1 MLNKT
6 TNELQVFD
14 DFEID
19 HSLPKHKSKEKKYS
33 GNISTFTVDSGG
45 NLTGGESTR
54 FVSPPP
60 DSTDPRD
67 FNVAGLI
74 EGDPHY
80 WDGISYEIKS
90 EIQRQQ
96 LINNLELQA
105 EYKRGGVRFAPLTKL
120 YLWAFSKKYKNKPT
134 RSIESFFVS
143 VKHTKDQLEKIDDRI
158 KSYKVLV
165 QNAIDGGQ
173 KALEEKL
180 LQEIEL
186 IGYES
191 QLYGLGYTKVVTE
204 EQLVRFV
211 KLTKRG
217 LRLDWIK
224 NFTRVLPDDVLK
236 KKKELDTHNIFD
248 NWLILHYDPKSKGV
262 SKTEKEKQKERDDKK
277 DPILFGVI
285 KGSRKLY
292 FVDDWIDESC
302 DLQLKDIAKQLGIG
316 EMRKSEITN
325 KVKAQ

>member
-19 HSLPKHKSKEKKYS
+19 RSLPKHKSEKKFS
-33 GNISTFTVDSGG
+33 SNIATFTVDSGG

-54 FVSPPP
+54 FMSDDG
-60 DSTDPRD
+60 DSVNPPRD
-67 FNVAGLI
+67 FNIAGII

-96 LINNLELQA
+96 LINNLELQE
-105 EYKRGGVRFAPLTKL
+105 EYRRGGVRFAPLTKL

-143 VKHTKDQLEKIDDRI
+143 VKHTKEQLEKIDDRI
-158 KSYKVLV
+158 ENYKTLV
-165 QNAIDGGQ
+165 TNAIAGGQ

-180 LQEIEL
+180 LREIEI

-204 EQLVRFV
+204 EQLVKFV
-211 KLTKRG
+211 KMTERG

-236 KKKELDTHNIFD
+236 KKKELDAHKIFD
-248 NWLILHYDPKSKGV
+248 NWLILHYDKENKHND
-262 SKTEKEKQKERDDKK
+262 KTEKEKKIEKEKKK

-292 FVDDWIDESC
+292 FIAEWIDEIC
-302 DLQLKDIAKQLGIG
+302 DLQFKDIAKQLGVA
-316 EMRKSEITN
+316 EMKKSEITN
-325 KVKAQ
+325 KIKV